1 VGTEASPFRYRLLV
15 LPGPNNGDEGQ
26 AHGGKVTGSD
36 GWELVSQRTTG
47 DGYEQHLLRRP
58 A

>member
-1 VGTEASPFRYRLLV
+1 VATEASPFRYRLLV
-15 LPGPNNGDEGQ
+15 LPEPNNTDDAQGPGE
-26 AHGGKVTGSD
+26 AVTGSD

>member
-1 VGTEASPFRYRLLV
+1 LV
-15 LPGPNNGDEGQ
+15 LPEPNNTGDAQVPG
-26 AHGGKVTGSD
+26 AAVAGSD